1 MYDFKGKTLVIA
13 THNQGK
19 AAEITALLSPYIEN
33 FTTAGELG
41 LSEPVEDG
49 ETYAENAI
57 IKAKAATAE
66 SGMPALADDS
76 GFSVNA
82 LCGAPGVY
90 SARWAGPEKDF
101 QKAMEKVNKALD
113 GYEDRS
119 CAFICVLALAWPDGR
134 VETFEGRA
142 EGQMLWPP
150 RGDKGFGYDP
160 VFLPDGYDKSFAE
173 MSREEKQAISHR
185 GRAFEKLIGALFR
198 QDALKRG

>member
-1 MYDFKGKTLVIA
+1 MYDFTEKTLVIA

-19 AAEITALLSPYIEN
+19 ATEITALLSPYIEN
-33 FTTAGELG
+33 FKIAGELG

-57 IKAKAATAE
+57 IKAKAAAAE

-76 GFSVNA
+76 GFSVNV
-82 LCGAPGVY
+82 LGGAPGVY
-90 SARWAGPEKDF
+90 SARWAGPERDF
-101 QKAMEKVNKALD
+101 RKAMKKVNEALD

-134 VETFEGRA
+134 VETFEGRV

-150 RGDKGFGYDP
+150 RGDQGFGYDP
-160 VFLPDGYDKSFAE
+160 VFLPNGYDKSFAE

-185 GRAFEKLIGALFR
+185 GRAFEKLIETLFG
-198 QDALKRG
+198 QDTLKHG